1 MNPNWNKI
9 NEIAL
14 DAERTLGELD
24 KPGSRFATILA
35 TSWHEAMTLGY
46 LGTEYQWH
54 EFVRNRAKAYHSKK
68 RHPESQL

>member
-1 MNPNWNKI
+1 MNPNWNKV

-14 DAERTLGELD
+14 DAHQKLGELD

-35 TSWHEAMTLGY
+35 TSWQEAMKLGY

-54 EFVRNRAKAYHSKK
+54 EFIRNRAKAFHSKK
-68 RHPESQL
+68 RNPASQL